1 MSPRR
6 AAPRPIA
13 IAIGSLERSVAPTTP
28 LARIQSAWPA
38 AVGAVVAANAA
49 PLRERGGTLTVF
61 CPQAVWAQEVSLMAA
76 EVVANLNRE
85 LGEELVRMIRT
96 TATPR

>member
-1 MSPRR
+1 MTMRR
-6 AAPRPIA
+6 SAPRPIA
-13 IAIGSLERSVAPTTP
+13 IAMDSLQRAVAPSTP
-28 LARIQSAWPA
+28 LARIQQAWPA
-38 AVGAVVAANAA
+38 AVGAVVAANAT
-49 PLRERGGTLTVF
+49 PHRERNGTLTVY

-85 LGEELVRMIRT
+85 LGDELVREIRT

>member
-1 MSPRR
+1 MSLRR
-6 AAPRPIA
+6 SAPRPLSIA
-13 IAIGSLERSVAPTTP
+13 LQSRERTVAPSTP
-28 LARIQSAWPA
+28 LARIQQAWPA
-38 AVGAVVAANAA
+38 AVGEVVAANAS
-49 PLRERGGTLTVF
+49 PLRERNGTVTVY

-85 LGEELVRMIRT
+85 LGDALVREIRT